1 MSADRTAT
9 FATAANSATSAPMAG
24 SKSRRPHGKTPRP
37 GVTAAIRRFLHM
49 EATGGVILAIAAIAA
64 VIVKNSQW
72 GPGYDAWLADRV
84 TIQIAGWIQEKSVA
98 SWIKD
103 GLMAVFFLLV
113 GLEIKREILVGEL
126 SDPKRLALPVLG
138 AIGGMAAP
146 ALVYVAVWAL
156 SGGDS
161 QELRGWPIPMATDIA
176 FAVAVLSLAGGR
188 VPIGLKVFLLTLAI
202 VDDLGAIV
210 MIAILFTGQLNVAA
224 LGGAIALLGALHMA
238 NRFGQRAV
246 WPYLATGLVI
256 WALVLESGV
265 NATVAGVLLAT
276 AIPLRN
282 PPKGEARP
290 PLQALEQGLH
300 PWVAYGILPV
310 FAFAAAGFSFE
321 GLSFASLGETVP
333 LAIAL
338 GLLIGKP
345 MGIMGAAWF
354 AIRLNLARLPEGAT
368 WLQLLGVTFVAGIG
382 FTMSLFVGALA
393 FRGLDPDYLVDM
405 RLGVI
410 FGSLVASSIGL
421 WLITAGARGA
431 GARQPSRPMGRDHA

>member
-1 MSADRTAT
+1 MARAILSAAT
-9 FATAANSATSAPMAG
+9 PGQPAGICPAREFGYLPSMAG
-24 SKSRRPHGKTPRP
+24 SKSRRSQAKTPRP

-49 EATGGVILAIAAIAA
+49 EAAGGVVLAVAALVA
-64 VIVKNSQW
+64 VVVKNSAW
-72 GPGYDAWLADRV
+72 GPAYDAWLADRLTV
-84 TIQIAGWIQEKSVA
+84 QIAGWIQEKSVA

-103 GLMAVFFLLV
+103 GLMAIFFLLV

-138 AIGGMAAP
+138 AIGGMVAP
-146 ALVYVAVWAL
+146 ALVYVMVWAL

-188 VPIGLKVFLLTLAI
+188 VPMGLKVFLLTLAI
-202 VDDLGAIV
+202 VDDLGAIA

-224 LGGAIALLGALHMA
+224 LGGAIALLAVLHLA
-238 NRFGQRAV
+238 NRFGQRAI
-246 WPYLATGLVI
+246 WPYLAVGVVI

-282 PPKGEARP
+282 PPKGEARS
-290 PLQALEQGLH
+290 PLQALEHGLH
-300 PWVAYGILPV
+300 PWVAYGILPI
-310 FAFAAAGFSFE
+310 FAFAAAGFSFD

-333 LAIAL
+333 LAVAL

-345 MGIMGAAWF
+345 IGIMGAAWV
-354 AIRLNLARLPEGAT
+354 ATRVNLARLPEGAT
-368 WLQLLGVTFVAGIG
+368 WLQMLGVTFVAGIG

-393 FRGLDPDYLVDM
+393 FRGLNPDYLVEM

-410 FGSLVASSIGL
+410 FGSIVASAIGL
-421 WLITAGARGA
+421 WLITFGARRTR
-431 GARQPSRPMGRDHA
+431 ARQS